1 MNILIKKLS
10 TCLLTAVCAFMFF
23 NLHAQKQVTEL
34 LKKYNTTLFYINEFY
49 FDTVNFEQIID
60 RSIVSALQALD
71 PHSYYISKEEYKLMS
86 EPLEGNFE
94 GIGIEFNILE
104 DTLIV
109 VTPLVGGPSEKVG
122 LQSKDRIIKVD
133 GKDVT
138 NIGLTIEKVHSLL
151 RGPKGSKVALSI
163 KRSKEIIEFEII
175 RDKIP
180 INSLEAAYEP
190 EKGVAYIKLSRFAK
204 TSMNEILE
212 AFSKFDKPEALILDL
227 RHNGGGLMDAA
238 IHLVDQ
244 FLGKGKLI
252 VYTEGLHSPVRHA
265 TSTDNGVFLN
275 GKLAVLIDES
285 SASASEIVAGAIQ
298 DWDRGVIIGRR
309 SFGKGLVQNEFRM
322 EDGSAIRLTVAR
334 YHTPSGRA
342 IQSPYEKGKKDQYYT
357 NFSSRVSSEMFVSDS
372 IKFPDSLKYQ
382 TLVKKRTVYG
392 GGGIMPDIYV
402 PMDTSNYS
410 QYSGELARKGSLTR
424 FLSSYIDKHGNEIKA
439 QHETFEK
446 FRESFAVTDAIFAQ
460 MVDFA
465 EKDGVKKNEE
475 GIRISANY
483 LKRYMKAAI
492 ARYLFGNTCYYIIM
506 NETDKEFLKAL
517 EMVKE

>member
-1 MNILIKKLS
+1 MNISIKNLA
-10 TCLLTAVCAFMFF
+10 TCLLTAVCALVFF
-23 NLHAQKQVTEL
+23 DLRAQPKVTEL

-49 FDTVNFEQIID
+49 FDTVNFEQIVD

-71 PHSYYISKEEYKLMS
+71 PHSYYIPKEEYKQMS

-133 GKDVT
+133 GKNIT
-138 NIGLTIEKVHSLL
+138 NISLTIEKVHSLL
-151 RGPKGSKVALSI
+151 RGPKGSKVALTI
-163 KRSKEIIEFEII
+163 KRGTATIEFEII

-204 TSMNEILE
+204 TSMNEILD
-212 AFSKFDKPEALILDL
+212 AFAKFDNPQSLILDL

-244 FLGKGKLI
+244 FLSKGKLI
-252 VYTEGLHSPVRHA
+252 VYTEGLHSPVRRA

-275 GKLAVLIDES
+275 GNLAVLIDES
-285 SASASEIVAGAIQ
+285 SASASEIVAGAVQ

-322 EDGSAIRLTVAR
+322 DDGSAIRLTVAR

-342 IQSPYEKGKKDQYYT
+342 IQSPYEKGKKEEYYT
-357 NFSSRVSSEMFVSDS
+357 SFVSRMSSEMFVPDS

-410 QYSGELARKGSLTR
+410 QYTGELARKGSLSR
-424 FLSSYIDKHGNEIKA
+424 FLSSYIDRHGNEIKS
-439 QHETFEK
+439 QYPTFETF
-446 FRESFAVTDAIFAQ
+446 RQSYTVTEAIFAQ
-460 MVDFA
+460 MVDYA
-465 EKDGVKKNEE
+465 EKDGVKKDEN
-475 GIRISANY
+475 GIRISGNY
-483 LKRYMKAAI
+483 LKHYMKAVI
-492 ARYLFGNTCYYIIM
+492 ARYLFDNNSYYIIL
-506 NETDKEFLKAL
+506 NENDREFAKAL
-517 EMVKE
+517 EMVR